1 MRLHFNDFHNNLH
14 IQSSILTPP
23 HYSAINHFPAPFSQ
37 DVCNYLNNLVIQKLG
52 SKDDYSIERF
62 SNSYFRTHS
71 FISESSDINYP
82 FPAIFNCNIKT
93 LDQTLDLIREN
104 YTSNKINL
112 DQTYPIS
119 VRYTNGKDVF
129 LVERPP
135 FLANVQYNTSRAYN
149 VDQKH
154 DKTVQMWMPWT
165 VMLVYMDPQ
174 NSNYNARLYFNDSPL
189 NSLEDLAVPC
199 FHMNMYD
206 DGSLC
211 LNQTSIMLQQYLM
224 ENNSFDIHSVY
235 NFLINDYMSGGW
247 NTDLSLNSFDR
258 IKYHSSSLKDI
269 HRVCQDLGDP
279 QRNISPSISPKSGRN
294 SLKKYYTNYINYFAS
309 LSLDEVLSLI
319 SSVKSEIK
327 NASRSYSYEY
337 AINNFINKNDRDFV
351 STIFNQTYY
360 GNDLNIS
367 EVFPLIID
375 DSHIDE
381 NNTIKHESY
390 SKIYYSLA
398 KYVTSIHQNNLD
410 QYQFYNSHI
419 SIFKGLSDN
428 KALFIKDDF
437 TIIPIDENFDYTM
450 IPAFSNIK
458 EVV

>member
-14 IQSSILTPP
+14 IQSSIITPP

-93 LDQTLDLIREN
+93 LNQTLDLIREN
-104 YTSNKINL
+104 YSPNEINL

-149 VDQKH
+149 VNQKH

-189 NSLEDLAVPC
+189 NFV
-199 FHMNMYD
+199 
-206 DGSLC
+206 
-211 LNQTSIMLQQYLM
+211 
-224 ENNSFDIHSVY
+224 
-235 NFLINDYMSGGW
+235 
-247 NTDLSLNSFDR
+247 
-258 IKYHSSSLKDI
+258 
-269 HRVCQDLGDP
+269 
-279 QRNISPSISPKSGRN
+279 
-294 SLKKYYTNYINYFAS
+294 AS
-309 LSLDEVLSLI
+309 M
-319 SSVKSEIK
+319 
-327 NASRSYSYEY
+327 
-337 AINNFINKNDRDFV
+337 
-351 STIFNQTYY
+351 IF
-360 GNDLNIS
+360 
-367 EVFPLIID
+367 F
-375 DSHIDE
+375 
-381 NNTIKHESY
+381 
-390 SKIYYSLA
+390 
-398 KYVTSIHQNNLD
+398 
-410 QYQFYNSHI
+410 
-419 SIFKGLSDN
+419 
-428 KALFIKDDF
+428 
-437 TIIPIDENFDYTM
+437 
-450 IPAFSNIK
+450 FS
-458 EVV
+458 